1 VRTQLYCPENARRS
15 LVLGTSVNG
24 IDYLE
29 VLPSK
34 RTLLVHCFWT
44 AQGLDEGNVLIEGG
58 VRVSNVR
65 VEWALPADDVV
76 TGGPA
81 GDRLPP
87 EDQAVIDG
95 PIARGS
101 ALVVRTDSSGD
112 FSTYVFRLVESHASP
127 ETPPPGFDQLLSD
140 VAFSFKVDCPSE
152 FDCRPEDTCE
162 EPTWPSPQI
171 DYLAKDY
178 ASFRRLL
185 FDRLAIVMPNWRE
198 RNAADVL
205 VAIVELLAY
214 AGDYLSYYQDA
225 AATEAYLGTARRR
238 TSVRR
243 HARLVDYAMHEGA
256 SARAWVSIAVG
267 PGADGADVPER
278 TQVLTGELGAPPRIE
293 PADVPEAVSKGALV
307 FETVDPIRLRAARN
321 RVRFYTWGDP
331 RCCLPKGATKAT
343 LVGPQQRLQLRAGD
357 VLVFEELVG
366 PESRHPEDADRTHRH
381 AVRLT
386 KVTAGFDETPPE
398 RPPIVEVEW
407 HAEDALPFPLCL
419 WELDDGPTSIAHGN
433 VVLADHGRTLPP
445 EDLGRPRE
453 GRRFRPQLDRLGLS
467 FVQRPDERES
477 RKWSATRLGSV
488 DVRKAEAD
496 MHVVID
502 GERWEPLRELLNAD
516 RFATSFVAEMEE
528 DGRATL
534 RFGDG
539 VLGREPTGEQFSA
552 VYRVG
557 SGSAGNVGVDTL
569 TRLAT
574 QLHDIVSV
582 TNPLP
587 GQGGTDP
594 EPLEQVRLYAPQAFR
609 RQQRAVTPADYA
621 MFAERHP
628 EVQRAGATR
637 RWTGSWYTMF
647 VTVDRRGGLAVTPEF
662 EDELRAFLDP
672 FRLAGYDLEIDEPQF
687 VPLDLALTV
696 CVKPGYVRSNVKE
709 ALLEVFGTRDLRSGQ
724 RGLFHPDKFTFAQPV
739 YLSRVIAAAMSV
751 PGVDWVQ
758 VTRFQRWREPARNEL
773 DKGRID
779 FGRLEIARLDND
791 PNRPENGKLELVLK
805 GGL

>member
-1 VRTQLYCPENARRS
+1 MRTQLYCPTNARRS
-15 LVLGTSVNG
+15 LVLGTTVNG

-34 RTLLVHCFWT
+34 RTLLVHCFRT
-44 AQGLDEGNVLIEGG
+44 VQALDEGNVLIEGG
-58 VRVSNVR
+58 VRVRNVR
-65 VEWALPADDVV
+65 VDWARPADEVV
-76 TGGPA
+76 TGGPE
-81 GDRLPP
+81 GGRLPP

-95 PIARGS
+95 PIARGN

-112 FSTYVFRLVESHASP
+112 FSTYVLHLVESHALP
-127 ETPPPGFDQLLSD
+127 DTPPPGFDQVLSE
-140 VAFSFKVDCPSE
+140 VSFSFKVDCPSE
-152 FDCRPEDTCE
+152 FDCAPDDECE

-185 FDRLAIVMPNWRE
+185 FDRLSIVMPDWRE
-198 RNAADVL
+198 RNPADVL

-225 AATEAYLGTARRR
+225 VATEAYLGTARRR

-243 HARLVDYAMHEGA
+243 HARLVDYSMHDGA
-256 SARAWVSIAVG
+256 SARTWVSIAVW
-267 PGADGADVPER
+267 PDDDGADLPER
-278 TQVLTGELGAPPRIE
+278 AQVLTGEFDSPPRIA
-293 PADVPEAVSKGALV
+293 PADVAEAVSRGALV
-307 FETVDPIRLRAARN
+307 FETVQPIRLRAARN
-321 RVRFYTWGDP
+321 RIPFYTWGDP
-331 RCCLPKGATKAT
+331 RCCLPKGATSAT
-343 LVGPQQRLQLRAGD
+343 LAGSQQPLNLRAGD

-366 PESRHPEDADRTHRH
+366 PESRRPEDADPSHRH

-386 KVTAGFDETPPE
+386 RVNRGFDETPPE
-398 RPPIVEVEW
+398 RPPIVDVEW

-433 VVLADHGRTLPP
+433 VVLADHGRTLPS
-445 EDLGRPRE
+445 ENLGRPRE

-467 FVQRPDERES
+467 FVQRHDEGRT
-477 RKWSATRLGSV
+477 RTWSASRLSRV
-488 DVRKAEAD
+488 DVREAEPD

-516 RFATSFVAEMEE
+516 RFTTSFVVEMEE
-528 DGRATL
+528 DGRPTL

-539 VLGREPTGEQFSA
+539 VLGREPTGESFSA

-557 SGSAGNVGVDTL
+557 TGSAGNVGIDTL

-574 QLHDIVSV
+574 DIKVESV

-587 GQGGTDP
+587 GRGGADP
-594 EPLEQVRLYAPQAFR
+594 EPLERIRLYAPQAFR
-609 RQQRAVTPADYA
+609 RQKRAVTPADYA
-621 MFAERHP
+621 AFAERHP

-647 VTVDRRGGLAVTPEF
+647 ITVDRRGGLGITPEF
-662 EDELRAFLDP
+662 ETELRRFLDP
-672 FRLAGYDLEIDEPQF
+672 FRLAGYDLEINEPQF
-687 VPLDLALTV
+687 VPLDVALTV
-696 CVKPGYVRSNVKE
+696 CVSAGYVRSNVKE
-709 ALLEVFGTRDLRSGQ
+709 ALLEVFGTRDLLGDRVGF
-724 RGLFHPDKFTFAQPV
+724 FHPDEFTFGQPV
-739 YLSRVIAAAMSV
+739 YLSRVISAAMGV
-751 PGVDWVQ
+751 PGVDWVE
-758 VTRFQRWREPARNEL
+758 VTRFKRWREPARDEL
-773 DKGRID
+773 AKGRID
-779 FGRLEIARLDND
+779 FDRLEIARLDND
-791 PNRPENGKLELVLK
+791 PNQPENGKLELNLK